1 MSRSRKEATCTSYRA
16 NPRFIINDSYRTDV
30 PLLYPPYVIALAA
43 LYIAFTLT
51 TMSGNQARTRSSS
64 QLQTLALSLEN
75 NSSLGLPPP
84 PGGPAEFLASF
95 EVSLPVLMACV
106 QDIIVLYPIWE
117 AFEPSPTRPGSNA
130 APAPQPPEGKFG
142 PDDAEALVRRMIEE
156 HMVDVGH
163 PEDGGRSDKKR

>member
-1 MSRSRKEATCTSYRA
+1 MRSFSWVARDEAD
-16 NPRFIINDSYRTDV
+16 NRFIINDSYRTDV

-51 TMSGNQARTRSSS
+51 TMSGNAARTRSSS
-64 QLQTLALSLEN
+64 QLQTLAHSLEN
-75 NSSLGLPPP
+75 NASLGLPPP
-84 PGGPAEFLASF
+84 PGSPAEFLASF
-95 EVSLPVLMACV
+95 EVSLPVLLACV

-117 AFEPSPTRPGSNA
+117 AFEPSPQRPGSNMV
-130 APAPQPPEGKFG
+130 APPQPPEGKFG

-163 PEDGGRSDKKR
+163 PEDGGRTEKKR